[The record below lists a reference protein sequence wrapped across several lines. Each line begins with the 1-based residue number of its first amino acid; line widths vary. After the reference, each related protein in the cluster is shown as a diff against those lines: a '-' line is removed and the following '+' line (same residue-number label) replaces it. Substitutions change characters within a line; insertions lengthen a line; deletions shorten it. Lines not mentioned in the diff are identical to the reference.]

1 MWKEVDCRGLNC
13 PQPVI
18 NTKKALES
26 IPAGKVTTIVDNSV
40 ARNNVT
46 LFAQNAGY
54 RVEEKEEKGCFY
66 LTITKDEAGGKQ
78 TVEKHHP
85 RQREQQKAAGPVYL
99 ISSNCFGQ
107 GSPDLGAV
115 LMKSL
120 MLTLTESDPFP
131 EALIFLNSGVY
142 LVSQGS
148 EVLPYIKSLAEKG
161 TTVLACGTCLEY
173 YRLKDKLAVG
183 KISNM
188 YEINNKL
195 TGPGK
200 VISIS

>member
-1 MWKEVDCRGLNC
+1 MLKEVDCRGLNC

-26 IPAGKVTTIVDNSV
+26 IPAGQVTTIVDNPV

-54 RVEEKEEKGCFY
+54 RVEEKEENGCFY
-66 LTITKDEAGGKQ
+66 LTITKAEASDEQPGEGYRPKQ
-78 TVEKHHP
+78 MQQEKSP
-85 RQREQQKAAGPVYL
+85 GPVYL

-148 EVLPYIKSLAEKG
+148 EVLPYIKSLEEKG
-161 TTVLACGTCLEY
+161 TTILACGTCLEY
-173 YRLKDKLAVG
+173 YRLKNKLAAG